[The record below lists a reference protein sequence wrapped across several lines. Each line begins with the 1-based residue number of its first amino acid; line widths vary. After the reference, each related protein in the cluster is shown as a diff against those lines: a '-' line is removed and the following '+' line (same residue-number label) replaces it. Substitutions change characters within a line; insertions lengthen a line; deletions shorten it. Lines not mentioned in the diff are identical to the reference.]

1 MEMKKLKNSGSYG
14 ILVCVLFTLLVIGI
28 NLFVSQLPADK
39 FKIDTTAMKL
49 HTLSENTKEIV
60 EDVSQDVDIYLVCQA
75 GKEDATITD
84 MLNRY
89 ADLNKNI
96 HVTYID
102 PAVYPDFVK
111 QYTKESL
118 DDNSIVVESSKRSQV
133 IDYDKISTYTAFNGE
148 DYLTNAIQYVTS
160 ESLPVVYTIDG
171 HGETALSD
179 SLQSSLLMNGLEV
192 KTLNFLTTPKIPDDA
207 SAIII
212 NSPTSDISNNELKLM
227 LAYLDKGGKLM
238 LITNYSSS
246 IPNIDSLM
254 SNYGVSR
261 VPGLVLEASENNY
274 VSGYPNYI
282 IPDISTSNDISKP
295 FEKSDTILL
304 VPMAHG
310 IKENKSHRNTLDIET
325 LLSTTNEAY
334 SKTDITGS
342 TSYDKLPQDISG
354 PFSLAVS
361 AEEKYGNYDSRLIWI
376 GSDYF
381 LKDDTDKMVGG
392 SNTNFFLSTMN
403 WLCDRTSS
411 MTITGKSTTIGSLTM
426 TTSQSRKWKIMLIG
440 VIPAA
445 ITVFG
450 IIVWLRRRNR

>member
-1 MEMKKLKNSGSYG
+1 MKKLKNAGSYG

-28 NLFVSQLPADK
+28 NLFASQLPSDK

-49 HTLSENTKEIV
+49 HTLSDSTNEIV
-60 EDVSQDVDIYLVCQA
+60 KDVTDDIDIYLVCQA

-84 MLNRY
+84 MLKRY
-89 ADLNKNI
+89 ADLNEHI
-96 HVTYID
+96 HVSYID

-111 QYTKESL
+111 QYTKDSL

-133 IDYDKISTYTAFNGE
+133 ISYDKISTYTAFNGE

-160 ESLPVVYTIDG
+160 DTLPIVYTLDG

-179 SLQSSLLMNGLEV
+179 SMQSSLLMNGLEV
-192 KTLNFLTTPKIPDDA
+192 KTLNFLTTPQIPNDA
-207 SAIII
+207 DAILI
-212 NSPTSDISNNELKLM
+212 NSPTSDISGNELKLI
-227 LAYLDKGGKLM
+227 LSYLDKGGKLM
-238 LITNYSSS
+238 LITNYSAST
-246 IPNIDSLM
+246 PNIDSLM

-282 IPDISTSNDISKP
+282 IPVISTDSDISKQ
-295 FEKSDTILL
+295 FAKDNSILL
-304 VPMAHG
+304 VPMAQG
-310 IKENKSHRNTLDIET
+310 IKENKSHRDTLTVEP
-325 LLSTTNEAY
+325 LLSTTNQAY
-334 SKTDITGS
+334 SKTDLSGNA
-342 TSYDKLPQDISG
+342 SYDKEPQDMSG

-361 AEEKYGNYDSRLIWI
+361 IEEKYDKNDTKLIWF

-381 LKDDTDKMVGG
+381 LKDDTDKMVSGT
-392 SNTNFFLSTMN
+392 NTNFFLTTMN
-403 WLCDRTSS
+403 WLCDRSNS

-426 TTSQSRKWKIMLIG
+426 TTSQSRRWKIILVG

-445 ITVFG
+445 VAAFG
-450 IIVWLRRRNR
+450 IVVWLRRRNR